1 MCYNEFWKLLTW
13 FYTYTSKIIGC
24 GDDASSDQTLQ
35 RLIALGEFD
44 NDSMFSDELRAD
56 LGKLDDNM
64 IR

>member
-1 MCYNEFWKLLTW
+1 MLHF
-13 FYTYTSKIIGC
+13 IIVGC
-24 GDDASSDQTLQ
+24 GDDSTTDLQ

>member
-1 MCYNEFWKLLTW
+1 MHTIRYVDMIDTPTLAR
-13 FYTYTSKIIGC
+13 SISGC
-24 GDDASSDQTLQ
+24 GDENTTDQTLQ

-44 NDSMFSDELRAD
+44 NDPMFSDELRAD

>member
-1 MCYNEFWKLLTW
+1 MSLL
-13 FYTYTSKIIGC
+13 KIVGC
-24 GDDASSDQTLQ
+24 GDDSTSDQTLQ

-44 NDSMFSDELRAD
+44 NDSMWSDELKAD